1 MIGHIIRGKED
12 YLPQVECDVSY
23 LPIVQ
28 SLLSEGAENSD
39 ILRRVISIMFYLWER
54 MIVYLDPLIK
64 IPGGRQNPTFPL
76 HL

>member
-1 MIGHIIRGKED
+1 MIGHLIRGKED

-39 ILRRVISIMFYLWER
+39 ILRRVTSIMFYLR
-54 MIVYLDPLIK
+54 
-64 IPGGRQNPTFPL
+64 
-76 HL
+76 